1 MQDVAAI
8 AKGFKDPLGLMLD
21 VLAKSMKKFFC
32 EFLEHL
38 WCFLDAFWRFLVDPG
53 RLLLVFD
60 GFDES
65 LVLLFPG
72 AVGRGKRCS
81 PVPLVAACVVVPR
94 VKPGEIT

>member
-1 MQDVAAI
+1 M
-8 AKGFKDPLGLMLD
+8 G
-21 VLAKSMKKFFC
+21 
-32 EFLEHL
+32 
-38 WCFLDAFWRFLVDPG
+38 PG

-60 GFDES
+60 GFGES

-94 VKPGEIT
+94 VPRASLVLPRWVLEIPGWSW